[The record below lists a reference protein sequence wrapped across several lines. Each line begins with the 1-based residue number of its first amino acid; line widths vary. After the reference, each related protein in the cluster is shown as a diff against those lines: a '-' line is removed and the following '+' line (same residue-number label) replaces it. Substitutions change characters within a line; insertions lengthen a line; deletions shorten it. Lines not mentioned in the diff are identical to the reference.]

1 MKKAD
6 EALIKRMTRTEGGM
20 IKLAGCPILIDPIT
34 YGKDFYRIG
43 SQYRYFQTEKS
54 RRIAICGIIDDL
66 LILAREADKLSK
78 KMDHDLNIKEENTPK
93 TEGCKMID
101 SEPEDFE

>member
-43 SQYRYFQTEKS
+43 SQYRYLQDERTRSK
-54 RRIAICGIIDDL
+54 AIVGIIDL
-66 LILAREADKLSK
+66 LILLAREADKLSK
-78 KMDHDLNIKEENTPK
+78 EMDNAQKPIIVPLSVSKE
-93 TEGCKMID
+93 CLID
-101 SEPEDFE
+101 SEPEDFRD